1 MQVAPG
7 DFWFHSGVSGLEEA
21 SGMILRLV
29 LGWTESAVQT
39 AFLV

>member
-1 MQVAPG
+1 MQAAPE

-21 SGMILRLV
+21 SGMMLRLA
-29 LGWTESAVQT
+29 LGWTQSGVQT